1 MTSATEASAATMKET
16 AAIRSITGISEIQKS
31 AGEVI
36 RYEASE
42 KNNHF
47 LHMDNKGTQPTMWNI
62 AKRLSSTHGSITRPT
77 VAKWSM
83 VMCFWNAAS
92 SS

>member
-31 AGEVI
+31 AGEAI

-47 LHMDNKGTQPTMWNI
+47 LHMDNNGTQTTI
-62 AKRLSSTHGSITRPT
+62 
-77 VAKWSM
+77 
-83 VMCFWNAAS
+83 
-92 SS
+92 